1 MPFLSF
7 LLVDEIGAECFSKS
21 VDLLCT
27 ISLSDTCFLLFC
39 TLTLDKI
46 NQVSQPFWLFV
57 SFSRL
62 VDEVT
67 GATE

>member
-1 MPFLSF
+1 M
-7 LLVDEIGAECFSKS
+7 LVDEIRAECFSKS

-67 GATE
+67 DVTH